1 MPYPAPELPT
11 LSSEDRSWLWTLFV
25 CGAASNSAR
34 ALVAIHKLCE
44 RVQPYRVELRIEDIS
59 RNPAAALEA
68 GVLAVPCLVCSPPPQ
83 LRDADQESSGC
94 EALQRRIDQLEAAL
108 TAITNGCTDVLLV
121 GANGPAGTYARFFL
135 PQGAREP
142 YRDIVEQMADG
153 IGTLSA
159 DGRLLFANPRL
170 AALLDRPAETLLGRP
185 LADRIHPS
193 QRASLLRLCRVNPG
207 RSERAEFELQHDQG
221 GPVRVLAEVSGLKG
235 AGIASHCLT
244 LTDLSDLTSPAQS
257 RADEGHRDRLLAEI
271 VSAFL
276 METDGDRQV
285 AWVSASVQSVL
296 GWRPQELLGT
306 CLNSLLHP
314 EETLEGDPAFWQ
326 RQPLLRLR
334 TKQGVYRWL
343 RLCSWP
349 HRGEGRIPCRWLIA
363 FQDAGELVGQQQS
376 RDFDQDLLADVL
388 MTPSGPQIVLRAV
401 RLPDG
406 GVADFI
412 CTAANPAAYRRYGLA
427 PPALVGRRLHQA
439 FSAHVAVIV
448 HALCQQALQS
458 DQAMACGEIA
468 EPSGANAEERRSR
481 LRVVRVGDVLSCCWE
496 GVEAGKLR
504 CQKIPPPLELVS
516 PTQLIE
522 TLSRRH
528 PPGSRQTRPLAFALC
543 DLRNFRV
550 IHESH
555 GAESAARVLEVIES
569 RVRQILQED
578 AIVVRIREDQLLIAF
593 DGMDNQEQA
602 AVVAESIRVVISLPL
617 PIPEGSPR
625 IVPSVSI
632 RLQQP
637 GECMKALLRRVVE
650 DGIPVRRVNRS

>member
-1 MPYPAPELPT
+1 MPSPAPELSS

-25 CGAASNSAR
+25 CGAASHSAR
-34 ALVAIHKLCE
+34 ALAAIHKLCE
-44 RVQPYRVELRIEDIS
+44 NVQPDRVELRIKDIR

-83 LRDADQESSGC
+83 LRDTNQESSSC

-108 TAITNGCTDVLLV
+108 NAITNGRTDVLLV
-121 GANGPAGTYARFFL
+121 GANGPAGNDTRFFL
-135 PQGAREP
+135 PQGAHEP

-185 LADRIHPS
+185 LGDLLHPS
-193 QRASLLRLCRVNPG
+193 QRASLLRLCRVTPG
-207 RSERAEFELQHDQG
+207 RSERAEFELQQNQG
-221 GPVRVLAEVSGLKG
+221 EPIRVLAEVSGLKG

-244 LTDLSDLTSPAQS
+244 LTDLSDLTGPATA
-257 RADEGHRDRLLAEI
+257 RADDEHRARLLAET

-276 METDGDRQV
+276 METDGDHQV

-296 GWRPQELLGT
+296 GWSPQELLGI

-314 EETLEGDPAFWQ
+314 EEALEAEHAFWQ
-326 RQPLLRLR
+326 HQPLLRLR
-334 TKQGVYRWL
+334 TKQGVYRWMRL
-343 RLCSWP
+343 RSGP
-349 HRGEGRIPCRWLIA
+349 HRGEGPIACRWLIA

-376 RDFDQDLLADVL
+376 RDFDQDRLADVL

-412 CTAANPAAYRRYGLA
+412 CTAANTAAYRRYGLA
-427 PPALVGRRLHQA
+427 PPTLVGRRLHQA
-439 FSAHVAVIV
+439 FSAHVAVVV

-458 DQAMACGEIA
+458 DQDMACGEIA
-468 EPSGANAEERRSR
+468 EPSGANAEERRSS
-481 LRVVRVGDVLSCCWE
+481 LRVVRVGDVLICCWE

-504 CQKIPPPLELVS
+504 CQEIPPPLELVS

-550 IHESH
+550 IHETH
-555 GAESAARVLEVIES
+555 GAESAEQVLEVIES

-578 AIVVRIREDQLLIAF
+578 AIVARISEDQLLIAF
-593 DGMDNQEQA
+593 DGMDNQKQA
-602 AVVAESIRVVISLPL
+602 IIVAESIRVVISLPL

-637 GECMKALLRRVVE
+637 GECMKALLRGVVE